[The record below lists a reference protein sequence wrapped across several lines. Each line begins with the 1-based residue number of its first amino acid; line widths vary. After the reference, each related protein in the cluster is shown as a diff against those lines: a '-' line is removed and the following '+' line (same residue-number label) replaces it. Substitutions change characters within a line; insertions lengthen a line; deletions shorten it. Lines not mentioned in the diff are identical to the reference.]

1 MFEKLRNSEIIFL
14 MIVSLKSGMEN
25 SMIQELN
32 AEADRI
38 MSSSGKIVYASRG
51 ESGQANS
58 RKVRSTPYGK
68 KLLR

>member
-1 MFEKLRNSEIIFL
+1 
-14 MIVSLKSGMEN
+14 
-25 SMIQELN
+25 MIQELN